1 MKWRGGEGRGGGGI
15 PDRGPAAS
23 DTLAKG
29 GALITW
35 SVVQIYGSGQIF
47 MISDNLSVSE
57 ELFWPQIGTDA
68 SEKGIQ
74 GAS

>member
-1 MKWRGGEGRGGGGI
+1 MEREEGRGGGG

-35 SVVQIYGSGQIF
+35 SVVQIYGSGQIS
-47 MISDNLSVSE
+47 MISDNLGPRKAF
-57 ELFWPQIGTDA
+57 LATD
-68 SEKGIQ
+68 SRECVGRKIL
-74 GAS
+74 